1 MKKHLLLAL
10 CALFACNAGARTLYV
25 DAKRPNNN
33 GNGLSAKKAK
43 KTIQAA
49 INVAKK
55 GDTILVYPGTYAP
68 IKTNNK
74 KIAIKS
80 VKGAAKT
87 MVDGLGKRSAICAQ
101 LAKIVRENPTW
112 TATNDGVTSYG
123 SNLYYHLPYK
133 KDAWHEAEQKNTK
146 LAGVTLRNAGYAV
159 IGGVLSNSKI
169 TKVVSGTGKD
179 GLFSIYNSTLDA
191 CTISGNKGG
200 AIGTDGPKF
209 CENSTLL
216 RCKIVK
222 NSFRLAVEPKN
233 RGWYTSWG
241 GEGAFTFSVL
251 RNCLVAGNRNITICC
266 TELLNCTIAD
276 NLNEFSDG
284 SDWNRYIVNDGSS
297 LANCILRNNFADVVT
312 NIDYET
318 GEESTVRKL
327 ANFSPGYIGS
337 GTLKGI
343 PSFKNT
349 DKTNKNPKF
358 ANPAKGDYRLKK
370 GSYCINKGKLTKA
383 QKKLVGTKDLAGK
396 KRIKGK
402 AVDLG
407 CYER

>member
-1 MKKHLLLAL
+1 MKRFFLLAL

-25 DAKRPNNN
+25 DAKRPNNK
-33 GNGLSAKKAK
+33 GNGLSKAKAK

-49 INVAKK
+49 INEAKK

-87 MVDGLGKRSAICAQ
+87 VVDGLGKQSAICAQ
-101 LAKIVRENPTW
+101 LAKVVRANPTW
-112 TATNDGVTSYG
+112 TETVDGVTSYG

-133 KDAWHEAEQKNTK
+133 KDSWDEEEQKNTK
-146 LAGVTLRNAGYAV
+146 LSGVTLRNAGYAV
-159 IGGVLSNSKI
+159 VGGVLSNSKI

-191 CTISGNKGG
+191 CTISGNTGG

-209 CENSTLL
+209 CEGSVLA

-222 NSFRLAVEPKN
+222 NAFRLPEN
-233 RGWYTSWG
+233 DYEMSYG
-241 GEGAFTFSVL
+241 GQGAFAYSNL
-251 RNCLVAGNRNITICC
+251 RNCLVAGNKNVTICYAD
-266 TELLNCTIAD
+266 LLNCTVAD
-276 NLNEFSDG
+276 NLNEISDG
-284 SDWNRYIVNDGSS
+284 SWGGWNRHVVNDGCS
-297 LANCILRNNFADVVT
+297 LVNCILWNNRVDVT
-312 NIDYET
+312 SYNDAT
-318 GEESTVRKL
+318 GEDETVRKL
-327 ANFSPGYIGS
+327 ANFQPGYIGT
-337 GTLKGI
+337 GGRRVGVPT
-343 PSFKNT
+343 FKNT

-358 ANPAKGDYRLKK
+358 TSDYKLKK
-370 GSYCINKGKLTKA
+370 GSPFIDKGKLTKA
-383 QKKLVGTKDLAGK
+383 QKQLVGTKDLAGK

-402 AVDLG
+402 AIDRG
-407 CYER
+407 CYEY